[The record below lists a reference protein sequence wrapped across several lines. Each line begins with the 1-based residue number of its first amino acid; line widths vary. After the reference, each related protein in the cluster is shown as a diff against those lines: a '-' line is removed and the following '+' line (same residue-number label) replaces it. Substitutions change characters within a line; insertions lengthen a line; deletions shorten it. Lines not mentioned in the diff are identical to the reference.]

1 MKYVVPSL
9 FFVCSLLNAADV
21 SGNWAGNYDVTMTD
35 GQAMK
40 GKVTLKLTQSGS
52 DLTGTAGSED
62 NQMPILNGKVDGD
75 KLTFEVQTEGPKMR
89 FELNL
94 EDQHL
99 RGNAKG
105 IADGTT
111 VSVKLDLT
119 KN

>member
-1 MKYVVPSL
+1 MKYLITSL
-9 FFVCSLLNAADV
+9 FLLCSTLIAADF
-21 SGNWAGNYDVTMTD
+21 SGKWAGNYDVTMTD

-40 GKVTLKLTQSGS
+40 GKVTLNLTQSGAE
-52 DLTGTAGSED
+52 LTGTAGSED

-75 KLTFEVQTEGPKMR
+75 KLTFDVQTEGPKMM
-89 FELNL
+89 FELRL
-94 EDQHL
+94 EDGHL

-105 IADGTT
+105 MADGTT